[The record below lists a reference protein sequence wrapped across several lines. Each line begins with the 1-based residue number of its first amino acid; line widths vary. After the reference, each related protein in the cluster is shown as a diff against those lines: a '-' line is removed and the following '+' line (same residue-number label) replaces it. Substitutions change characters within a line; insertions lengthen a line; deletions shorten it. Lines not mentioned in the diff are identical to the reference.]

1 MRLGQESLKPKA
13 EEPGDE
19 SSERGRHGN
28 PDCGHDN
35 ISPAAFKA
43 ASFWSALTAPATF
56 STISAYI
63 PRHLVADI
71 FRLIDEL
78 RPPPVTSTA

>member
-43 ASFWSALTAPATF
+43 RRSGL
-56 STISAYI
+56 
-63 PRHLVADI
+63 H
-71 FRLIDEL
+71 
-78 RPPPVTSTA
+78 